1 MSEPGPPP
9 ARPRRARHR
18 LPEDVLRLQQ
28 ALLPTTVPL
37 LPRADL
43 AAAYLPAADPA
54 NVGGDWFD
62 AACLPDGRLVLSVGE
77 VIGGGLESVATMGQI
92 RAVLSAR
99 LHEGGSLLESLRT
112 VEALAA
118 RHHAAF
124 ATTLCVAS
132 LDLSTGVL
140 AYATRGHP
148 APVVIGRTGARLLPA
163 TGDGPLGT
171 RTRDRSASTRLSTD
185 DLVLMFT
192 DGMLRGMDERPA
204 RALERVR
211 SAAGALGAD
220 QSGSPVV
227 RLCEELPAE
236 LGSPA
241 DDSVLLGVQFRA
253 APTPLDLEF
262 HADAERLA
270 GVRAAVDDWAEDIGL
285 ASDDRRRVL
294 LGVSELVAN
303 AVEHA
308 YAGRRPGP
316 VRVHAELTED
326 ASVLATVADDG
337 RWREPTRHPGDRG
350 RGLSMSAAL
359 GLRVEIE
366 ARDDGTLA
374 TVESPARRPLRLLSG
389 ESSPTDDP
397 GTGTRLTIV
406 TSDRVT
412 VKAVGPL
419 AARHRAAQLEAE
431 VRRVARN
438 GLVPVDVDLREA
450 TSLSGTGIAAI
461 ESLLGPDGP
470 GDVRIIA
477 DTSSAVGDMLAL
489 AGTPFAAEPSRRGV
503 RRSAAPEVRGRPP
516 APELS
521 LEATHP
527 RGLPYRDPTH

>member
-1 MSEPGPPP
+1 MSDLGPA

-43 AAAYLPAADPA
+43 AAAYLPAADPT

-62 AACLPDGRLVLSVGE
+62 AAYLPDGRLVLSVGE
-77 VIGGGLESVATMGQI
+77 VVGGGLESVATMGQI

-99 LHEGGSLLESLRT
+99 LHEGGSLLESIRT
-112 VEALAA
+112 VEALAS
-118 RHHAAF
+118 RHPAAF
-124 ATTLCVAS
+124 AATLCVAS
-132 LDLSTGVL
+132 LNLTTGVL

-148 APVVIGRTGARLLPA
+148 APVVIGRAGARLLPA

-171 RTRDRSASTRLSTD
+171 RTRDRSASTRLSDD

-192 DGMLRGMDERPA
+192 DGMLRGIDERPA

-220 QSGSPVV
+220 RSGSPVV
-227 RLCEELPAE
+227 RLCEELPTE
-236 LGSPA
+236 LGSPS
-241 DDSVLLGVQFRA
+241 DDSILLGVQFRA
-253 APTPLDLEF
+253 APAALDLEF

-308 YAGRRPGP
+308 YAGQRPGP

-389 ESSPTDDP
+389 EATPVDEP
-397 GTGTRLTIV
+397 TGTRLTIV

-419 AARHRAAQLEAE
+419 SARHRAAQLEAE

-450 TSLSGTGIAAI
+450 TSISGPGIAAI
-461 ESLLGPDGP
+461 EALIGPDGP

-477 DTSSAVGDMLAL
+477 DTASAVGDMLAL

-503 RRSAAPEVRGRPP
+503 RRSAVPEVRTRPP

-521 LEATHP
+521 LEPTHP
-527 RGLPYRDPTH
+527 RGLPYRDSPR

>member
-1 MSEPGPPP
+1 MTDLGPS
-9 ARPRRARHR
+9 ARPRRARHQ
-18 LPEDVLRLQQ
+18 LPEDVLRLQE
-28 ALLPTTVPL
+28 ALLPSTVPL

-43 AAAYLPAADPA
+43 AATYLPASDPA

-62 AACLPDGRLVLSVGE
+62 AVYLPDGRLVLSVGE
-77 VIGGGLESVATMGQI
+77 VVGGGLDAVATMGQI
-92 RAVLSAR
+92 RAVLATR
-99 LHEGGSLLESLRT
+99 LYDNGSLLEAIRAVELLASRT
-112 VEALAA
+112 AG
-118 RHHAAF
+118 AF

-132 LDLSTGVL
+132 LNMTTGVL
-140 AYATRGHP
+140 TYVTRGHP

-171 RTRDRSASTRLSTD
+171 RTRDRSASTRLSTG

-192 DGMLRGMDERPA
+192 DGMLRGIDERPA
-204 RALERVR
+204 RALDRVR
-211 SAAGALGAD
+211 VAAAKLSD
-220 QSGSPVV
+220 DRTGSPVV
-227 RLCEELPAE
+227 RLCEQLPTE
-236 LGSPA
+236 LGGTA
-241 DDSVLLGVQFRA
+241 DDSILLGVQYRG
-253 APTPLDLEF
+253 APAPLDIEL
-262 HADAERLA
+262 HADAERL
-270 GVRAAVDDWAEDIGL
+270 GQIRAAVDDWAEDIGL

-316 VRVHAELTED
+316 VRVHVELTED
-326 ASVLATVADDG
+326 ATILATVADDG
-337 RWREPTRHPGDRG
+337 QWREPTRHPGDRG

-366 ARDDGTLA
+366 AREDGTLA
-374 TVESPARRPLRLLSG
+374 TVECPARRPLRLLTG
-389 ESSPTDDP
+389 ENTMVEEP
-397 GTGTRLTIV
+397 GGTRLTIV

-419 AARHRAAQLEAE
+419 ASRHRAAQLEAE

-438 GLVPVDVDLREA
+438 GLVPVDVDLRET
-450 TSLSGTGIAAI
+450 TSLSGPGVAAI
-461 ESLLGPDGP
+461 EALLGPDGP

-477 DTSSAVGDMLAL
+477 GASSAVGDILAL
-489 AGTPFAAEPSRRGV
+489 AGTPFAAEPIRRGSRRAGPVPDV
-503 RRSAAPEVRGRPP
+503 RTRPR

-527 RGLPYRDPTH
+527 RGLPHRGPAL